1 MDSGSG
7 EMQIVS
13 SRISAEVL
21 ANIVTRDTFQHFENH
36 SQETDQVRLTQI
48 RERAEEDA
56 KWVLAKVCSVLFLVA
71 VFVLLMIRCKFV
83 IMCQ

>member
-7 EMQIVS
+7 EIQIVAS
-13 SRISAEVL
+13 PISAGVQS
-21 ANIVTRDTFQHFENH
+21 NFVTRDTFQHFENH

-56 KWVLAKVCSVLFLVA
+56 KWVLAKVCRVLFLVA
-71 VFVLLMIRCKFV
+71 VFVLLMIRY
-83 IMCQ
+83 